1 MRIFRSCLGFTL
13 IELMV
18 TLALL
23 GLVIAGGLSFYFFAD
38 RSFMSGSEMAD
49 VQADVQLAMRRITD
63 EVRLAHSLELITR
76 AELPDVID
84 DDDKDDHYLF
94 SQGGTIFLKTIESPP
109 DRVILNSIADEPG
122 YDVSFGRVSGSG
134 EDFPDM
140 LAITISS
147 QNPQVNYELSSELQ
161 VLNLRST
168 PIKGSG
174 SSEVIRFTKNLTK
187 ETLEPF
193 ENRRCPYLSFVY
205 PSDAPQLAHLRDFR
219 DNYLAKNLFGRFVI
233 QVYYSSAPVVNSF
246 LEHQPLARTVTTT
259 FLRSLA
265 EVVIRVT

>member
-1 MRIFRSCLGFTL
+1 
-13 IELMV
+13 MV

-76 AELPDVID
+76 GDLPTIVEQ
-84 DDDKDDHYLF
+84 KDDHYLF
-94 SQGGTIFLKTIESPP
+94 SEDGTLFLRTIESPP

-122 YDVSFGRVSGSG
+122 YEVSFGRVSGDDG
-134 EDFPDM
+134 HLPDM
-140 LAITISS
+140 LAISISS
-147 QNPQVNYELSSELQ
+147 QNPRVAFELSSELQ

-168 PIKGSG
+168 PIQGAGSN
-174 SSEVIRFTKNLTK
+174 EAIRFTKDLTK

-193 ENRRCPYLSFVY
+193 ENRRCPYFAFVY

-219 DNYLAKNLFGRFVI
+219 DNYLAKNLLGRFVI

-265 EVVIRVT
+265 EVVIRAT